1 MYGSKDHRQSA
12 MNRHPFLKGVRGPGI
27 RMSLAVLV
35 VGCILPMAVVAA
47 FLIFDFYK
55 HEQNQLTSNAISRA
69 RAMISVVD
77 RDFASIQAALQ
88 ALSSSHLL
96 AKDDLAGFR
105 IQAIDALR
113 NLQVESILVLD
124 TTGQVLASTRRPF
137 GAMLP
142 RITNPPLWKRI
153 LETGKPGVSD
163 LFFGPLP
170 GRLILTISVPVQRNG
185 STIYL
190 LNAIVAPAQLSSVLT
205 EQKFPDSWR
214 VAIIDSSGSAV
225 ARSHDIQ
232 KFLGKK
238 VHPDLLQ
245 RMRVSDEG
253 GFKTRTLDG
262 IPVLTVYS
270 RSPLTR
276 WTVALGMPL
285 DELTAG
291 LRRTLAWLIVAT
303 FTALVIGLSLAWL
316 IGGRIARS
324 ITALTKPAIALGS
337 GEMLTIPHLHF
348 REANELRL
356 ALLDAAT
363 TLHEAQYAA
372 HHDVLTGL
380 ANRALFH
387 LVVNQQLA
395 LCRRNKTDMAILYID
410 LDGFKMVND
419 THGHATGDQL
429 LRAVSIRVQGAI
441 RNSDIAA
448 RLGGDEFA
456 IALIHSDLEN
466 ATAFAGRLIEIIS
479 NPYQLGAI
487 EATISAS
494 VGVAGYPLSAID
506 GDTLLQKADH
516 AMYRAKALGKR
527 RVNTATQ

>member
-1 MYGSKDHRQSA
+1 
-12 MNRHPFLKGVRGPGI
+12 MNRHPFLKGVRGPSI
-27 RMSLAVLV
+27 RMSLAALV
-35 VGCILPMAVVAA
+35 VGCILPIAVVAA
-47 FLIFDFYK
+47 FLIVNFYE
-55 HEQNQLTSNAISRA
+55 HEQAQLTSNAISRA
-69 RAMISVVD
+69 RAMTSMVD
-77 RDFASIQAALQ
+77 QDIANTQAALQ
-88 ALSSSHLL
+88 ALSISPLL
-96 AKDDLAGFR
+96 AKNDLAGFR
-105 IQAIDALR
+105 VQAIDALR
-113 NLQVESILVLD
+113 TLQVESILVLD
-124 TTGQVLASTRRPF
+124 MTGQVLASTRRPF
-137 GAMLP
+137 GATLP
-142 RITNPPLWKRI
+142 RIANPPLWKRI

-163 LFFGPLP
+163 LFLGPLP
-170 GRLILTISVPVQRNG
+170 GRFILTISVPVQRNG

-214 VAIIDSSGSAV
+214 AVIIDSSGSVV
-225 ARSHDIQ
+225 ARTHDVE

-238 VHPDLLQ
+238 VNPDLLQ

-262 IPVLTVYS
+262 IPVLSVYS
-270 RSPLTR
+270 RSPVTK
-276 WTVALGMPL
+276 WAVALGMPL
-285 DELTAG
+285 AELTAG
-291 LRRTLAWLIVAT
+291 LRQTLAWLIIAT
-303 FTALVIGLSLAWL
+303 FAALAVGLSLAWF
-316 IGGRIARS
+316 IGGRVARS
-324 ITALTKPAIALGS
+324 ITALIKPAIALGS
-337 GEMLTIPHLHF
+337 GEMLTISHLHF

-395 LCRRNKTDMAILYID
+395 LCRRNKTDLAILYID

-429 LRAVSIRVQGAI
+429 LRAVSIRIKGAI

-466 ATAFAGRLIEIIS
+466 ATAFAGRLIETIS

-487 EATISAS
+487 EVKISAS
-494 VGVAGYPLSAID
+494 IGVAGYPLSATD

-516 AMYRAKALGKR
+516 AMYKAKALGKR